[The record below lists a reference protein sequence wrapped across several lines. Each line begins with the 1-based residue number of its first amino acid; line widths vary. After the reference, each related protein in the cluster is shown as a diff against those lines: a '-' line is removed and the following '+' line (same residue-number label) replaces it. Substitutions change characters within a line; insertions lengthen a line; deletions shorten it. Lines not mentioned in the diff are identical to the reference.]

1 MENRLRC
8 LFLIAFLSFSLNPS
22 VAFSADE
29 DEETEGLIEPQIER
43 TEFNESIIDS
53 EDFEVAFYFGM
64 LSVEDFEVNPVT
76 GLRFSYHVNE
86 DFYVQLDYALSDAG
100 ETSFEVLSGGA
111 PLLTSEEREINYY
124 QINLGYNLFPGE
136 AFVTDDSVQNSAFY
150 VKGGIGTTEFAG
162 DDRFTFSYGFGYRL
176 LFADSFSV
184 EAEFRDLVF
193 NMDLFGEE
201 KTTHNLEY
209 LLALSWYF

>member
-8 LFLIAFLSFSLNPS
+8 LFLIVFLSCSLAPA

-43 TEFNESIIDS
+43 TEFDESIIDS
-53 EDFEVAFYFGM
+53 EDFEIAFYIGM
-64 LSVEDFEVNPVT
+64 LSVEDFGVNSVT
-76 GLRFSYHVNE
+76 GLRFAYHVNE

-124 QINLGYNLFPGE
+124 QINLAFNLFPGE
-136 AFVTDDSVQNSAFY
+136 AFITDNTVENSAFY
-150 VKGGIGTTEFAG
+150 VKSGIGTTEFAG

-193 NMDLFGEE
+193 NLDLFGEE